1 MGIQGSEMQLNATDI
16 IMILLGVIQA
26 WFFYDKSKTDQQI
39 KDLNDGIKAMVAVIH
54 KIEND
59 LSVARYALFE
69 EKLRGRNSSDD

>member
-1 MGIQGSEMQLNATDI
+1 MQLNATDI
-16 IMILLGVIQA
+16 IMVLLGVIQA

-69 EKLRGRNSSDD
+69 EKLRGRNLSDD

>member
-1 MGIQGSEMQLNATDI
+1 MHLNANDI
-16 IMILLGVIQA
+16 ILILLGVIQA

-39 KDLNDGIKAMVAVIH
+39 KDLNDGIKSMVNVIH

-69 EKLRGRNSSDD
+69 EKLKGRNSPNE